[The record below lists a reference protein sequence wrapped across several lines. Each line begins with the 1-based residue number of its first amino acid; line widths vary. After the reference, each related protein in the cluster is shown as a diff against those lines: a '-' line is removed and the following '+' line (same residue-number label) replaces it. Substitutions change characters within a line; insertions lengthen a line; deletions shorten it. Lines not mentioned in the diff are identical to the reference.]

1 MTVQK
6 HIVRFWAIF
15 CVILAVALGAITVVL
30 RWHRIFPSDE
40 VSETYLKYA
49 GRENVDASFV
59 KGYRINDTMVVDVTL
74 LETGDSAM
82 WDTLCQDFSIVPLS
96 KYPKDSPALT
106 ASDHT
111 FFLRLIKDTIATQ
124 QDTLYR
130 KTLVIFSHKD
140 MSMCVF
146 HDINDMQYGAII
158 SKKSEEITY

>member
-1 MTVQK
+1 MNHRN
-6 HIVRFWAIF
+6 HIVRFWGLF
-15 CVILAVALGAITVVL
+15 CIILAVALGAITVAL
-30 RWHRIFPSDE
+30 RWHCIFPTDE
-40 VSETYLKYA
+40 VSATYLKYA
-49 GRENVDASFV
+49 GREDMDVSFV
-59 KGYRINDTMVVDVTL
+59 KGYRVNDTVVVDVTL
-74 LETGDSAM
+74 LETGSPAM

-111 FFLRLIKDTIATQ
+111 FFLRLIKDTIATR

-130 KTLVIFSHKD
+130 KTLVILSHKD

-146 HDINDMQYGAII
+146 HNINDMQYGAII